1 MLDLKSRG
9 QKSSIAFMPNL
20 DCRLGGL
27 PDWRLRLDRRDGLAD
42 LRDGL
47 ADLRDGVADLC
58 V

>member
-42 LRDGL
+42 LRDG
-47 ADLRDGVADLC
+47 VADLC